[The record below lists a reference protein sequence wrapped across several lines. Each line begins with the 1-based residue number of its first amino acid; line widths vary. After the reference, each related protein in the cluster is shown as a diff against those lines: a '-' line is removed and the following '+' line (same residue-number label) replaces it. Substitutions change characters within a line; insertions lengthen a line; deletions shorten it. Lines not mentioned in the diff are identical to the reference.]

1 MTKFDVMEEKLLVK
15 RAERRNEE
23 LNRRLAISLSTKT
36 HAEVVAELFS
46 SLTVIL
52 GVGDV
57 QTEKTFAL

>member
-36 HAEVVAELFS
+36 HAEMVAELFS
-46 SLTVIL
+46 FLTVIL